1 MKKILLGAMIAS
13 VALAASAAEVTSDNV
28 VGYTRLNV
36 NADQFYMA
44 AVQFQDI
51 DATTNVA
58 NLNNFLGTTCAP
70 GAYGDGSDGT
80 MANAPQIQVLNTDG
94 LTYKKYFYIND
105 AYDLT
110 DTPVDGNCW
119 ADSSGYIAE
128 GTQVPVGQAFW
139 VKSPSAGTF
148 TFGL

>member
-36 NADQFYMA
+36 NADQFYMV

-51 DATTNVA
+51 DATTDVA

-70 GAYGDGSDGT
+70 GAYGDGSDTT
-80 MANAPQIQVLNTDG
+80 MDNAPQIQVLNPNG
-94 LTYKKYFYIND
+94 LTYTKYYYIND
-105 AYDLT
+105 AYDSN
-110 DTPVDGNCW
+110 DNPVDGSYW
-119 ADSSGYIAE
+119 VDDAGYVVE
-128 GTQVPVGQAFW
+128 GAQIPVGQAFW
-139 VKSPSAGTF
+139 VKSASEGTF

>member
-1 MKKILLGAMIAS
+1 M
-13 VALAASAAEVTSDNV
+13 V
-28 VGYTRLNV
+28 
-36 NADQFYMA
+36 

-51 DATTNVA
+51 DATTDVA

-70 GAYGDGSDGT
+70 GAYGDGDDGT

-119 ADSSGYIAE
+119 ADSNGYIVE
-128 GTQVPVGQAFW
+128 GAQIPVGQAFW
-139 VKSPSAGTF
+139 VKSESEGTF